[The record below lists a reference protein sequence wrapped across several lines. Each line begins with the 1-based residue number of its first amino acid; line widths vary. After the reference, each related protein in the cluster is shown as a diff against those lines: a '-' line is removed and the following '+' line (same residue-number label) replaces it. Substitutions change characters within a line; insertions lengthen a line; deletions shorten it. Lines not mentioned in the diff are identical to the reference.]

1 MSKKHKHNRNFNQ
14 QKPNEPEQPTPEG
27 EEMDELADSLGGEPA
42 SETSTEQTTGTPEEV
57 PAQEQP
63 AAEVAEQVKDPEAVQ
78 QEIKPAEPTPPPPAS
93 KEEPKVTAVDLEK
106 AAPPMAPVIRF
117 GRPKVTVKPSD
128 LAIKRGGQFIK
139 ELTEDPRMHTP
150 AGRQMIQM
158 LDEYEAL
165 LEKSGSGEQSI
176 STKCT
181 RKLYDIMVAC
191 CPIKGSH
198 ASNYT
203 SELVKIVFNR
213 MAKGFG
219 KKYSESTL
227 LRLDYTLPSPTESM
241 KFDTFYTAMLQLV
254 EAAKNG
260 ERIRYNS
267 NALAKVLQSP
277 SAAQAITAIRRR
289 LEQR

>member
-14 QKPNEPEQPTPEG
+14 QKPNTPENNAPEG
-27 EEMDELADSLGGEPA
+27 EEMDELAESLGGEV
-42 SETSTEQTTGTPEEV
+42 TEAPEEPETV
-57 PAQEQP
+57 DEATAQEQP
-63 AAEVAEQVKDPEAVQ
+63 QTKEQAPVE
-78 QEIKPAEPTPPPPAS
+78 QETKPVDPPPPPPENTPVGS
-93 KEEPKVTAVDLEK
+93 GTVTPEPKVVAVDLEK
-106 AAPPMAPVIRF
+106 KDTTMAPVIKF
-117 GRPKVTVKPSD
+117 GRPKVVAKPSE

-139 ELTEDPRMHTP
+139 ELTEDPRMHTA

-158 LDEYEAL
+158 LNEYEDL
-165 LEKSGSGEQSI
+165 LSKSGSGEQSV

-191 CPIKGSH
+191 CPIQGSH

-203 SELVKIVFNR
+203 GELIKLVFNR
-213 MAKGFG
+213 MAKGYG
-219 KKYSESTL
+219 TKYSESTL

-241 KFDTFYTAMLQLV
+241 KFDSFYTALLQLV
-254 EAAKNG
+254 EAAKTG

-267 NALAKVLQSP
+267 NALAKVLKSP
-277 SAAQAITAIRRR
+277 SAATAITSIRRR

>member
-1 MSKKHKHNRNFNQ
+1 
-14 QKPNEPEQPTPEG
+14 
-27 EEMDELADSLGGEPA
+27 
-42 SETSTEQTTGTPEEV
+42 
-57 PAQEQP
+57 
-63 AAEVAEQVKDPEAVQ
+63 
-78 QEIKPAEPTPPPPAS
+78 
-93 KEEPKVTAVDLEK
+93 
-106 AAPPMAPVIRF
+106 
-117 GRPKVTVKPSD
+117 
-128 LAIKRGGQFIK
+128 
-139 ELTEDPRMHTP
+139 MHTP

-165 LEKSGSGEQSI
+165 LEKSGSGEQNI

-203 SELVKIVFNR
+203 GELIKILFNR

-267 NALAKVLQSP
+267 NALAKVIQSP
-277 SAAQAITAIRRR
+277 SAATAITSIRRR

>member
-14 QKPNEPEQPTPEG
+14 QKPNTPENNTPEG
-27 EEMDELADSLGGEPA
+27 EEMDELAESLGGGATESPEEPETADEATTQEQPQAKEPAPAEPETKPVEPA
-42 SETSTEQTTGTPEEV
+42 SPPPENTTEQ
-57 PAQEQP
+57 
-63 AAEVAEQVKDPEAVQ
+63 KAV
-78 QEIKPAEPTPPPPAS
+78 
-93 KEEPKVTAVDLEK
+93 AVDLEK
-106 AAPPMAPVIRF
+106 NAAPMAPVIKF
-117 GRPKVTVKPSD
+117 GRPKVASKPSE

-139 ELTEDPRMHTP
+139 ELTEDPRMHTA

-158 LDEYEAL
+158 LNEYEDL
-165 LEKSGSGEQSI
+165 LAKSGSGEQSI

-191 CPIKGSH
+191 CPIQGSH

-203 SELVKIVFNR
+203 GELIKLVFNR
-213 MAKGFG
+213 MAKGYG
-219 KKYSESTL
+219 TKYSESTL

-241 KFDTFYTAMLQLV
+241 KFDSFYTALLQLV
-254 EAAKNG
+254 EAAKTG

-267 NALAKVLQSP
+267 NALAKVLKSP
-277 SAAQAITAIRRR
+277 SAATAITSIRRR

>member
-14 QKPNEPEQPTPEG
+14 QKPNEPEQLAPEG
-27 EEMDELADSLGGEPA
+27 EEMDELAESLGGE
-42 SETSTEQTTGTPEEV
+42 T
-57 PAQEQP
+57 AQEQP
-63 AAEVAEQVKDPEAVQ
+63 SAEVAEPVKEPEAVQ
-78 QEIKPAEPTPPPPAS
+78 QETKPAEPPPPPPPAP
-93 KEEPKVTAVDLEK
+93 KEEPKATIVDLEK
-106 AAPPMAPVIRF
+106 AAQPMAPVIKF
-117 GRPKVTVKPSD
+117 GRPKVTSKPSE
-128 LAIKRGGQFIK
+128 LSIKRGGQFIK

-203 SELVKIVFNR
+203 GELIKILFNR

-267 NALAKVLQSP
+267 NALAKVIQSP
-277 SAAQAITAIRRR
+277 SAATAITSIRRR

>member
-1 MSKKHKHNRNFNQ
+1 MSKKHRHNRNFNQ
-14 QKPNEPEQPTPEG
+14 QKLNASEQPAPEG
-27 EEMDELADSLGGEPA
+27 EEMDELAESLGGEHAPG
-42 SETSTEQTTGTPEEV
+42 TPTEPTTGTSEEA
-57 PAQEQP
+57 PSQEQP
-63 AAEVAEQVKDPEAVQ
+63 AAEVAEPVKEPEAPQ
-78 QEIKPAEPTPPPPAS
+78 QETKPAEPPPPPP
-93 KEEPKVTAVDLEK
+93 EPKVTVVDLEK

-117 GRPKVTVKPSD
+117 GRPKVTSKPSE

-165 LEKSGSGEQSI
+165 LEKSGSGEQST
-176 STKCT
+176 SAKCT

-203 SELVKIVFNR
+203 GELIKIVFNR
-213 MAKGFG
+213 MAKGYG

-254 EAAKNG
+254 EAAKTG

-267 NALAKVLQSP
+267 NALAKVIQSP
-277 SAAQAITAIRRR
+277 SAAMAITSIRRR